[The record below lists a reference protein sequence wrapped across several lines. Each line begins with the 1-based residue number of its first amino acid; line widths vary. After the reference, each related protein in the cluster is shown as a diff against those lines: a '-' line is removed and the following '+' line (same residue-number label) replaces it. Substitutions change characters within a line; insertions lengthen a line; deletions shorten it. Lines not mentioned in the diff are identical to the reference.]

1 MDRIKQA
8 RPSPA
13 IVIAVLALV
22 AALAGTA
29 VGGPNATTAAKKLN
43 KKEKKQVKK
52 IFNKQFD
59 NQLPLT
65 GEEIDESTLTGLDRC
80 PNNAS
85 SRSGDVCF
93 GSLQSATDW
102 DAAARA
108 CAAQDL
114 RLPSIA
120 EALLLFSNAAVGT
133 TWTDEVVSTTARA
146 RVNKNEPKI
155 EAVPPGSSQ
164 TYYCVAYP
172 RN

>member
-1 MDRIKQA
+1 MKRIKQR

-13 IVIAVLALV
+13 IVVAVLALV

-29 VGGPNATTAAKKLN
+29 VAGPDATISAKKVT
-43 KKEKKQVKK
+43 KKKVKK
-52 IFNKQFD
+52 ISNKQID
-59 NQLPLT
+59 KRLPWT
-65 GEEIDESTLTGLDRC
+65 GDEIDESTLTGLARC

-120 EALLLFSNAAVGT
+120 EALLLFSDAAVGT

-146 RVNKNEPKI
+146 RVNRNEPKI